1 LQLLCNL
8 IFLSFLKIFHTVV
21 LIKKLKKQQLTKF
34 DSFRFKLQNSFI
46 VLATSEMSAT
56 DEDDL
61 FTGRITPGFVNLA
74 VGAPGPETLKK
85 SAELFDSAA
94 KHRLAK
100 VSAGDVSLFQ
110 YGLPCGNREYLRLLA
125 NFLSDE
131 YGDQVQFKRLF
142 T

>member
-1 LQLLCNL
+1 
-8 IFLSFLKIFHTVV
+8 
-21 LIKKLKKQQLTKF
+21 
-34 DSFRFKLQNSFI
+34 
-46 VLATSEMSAT
+46 MSAT

-85 SAELFDSAA
+85 SAELFESAA

-110 YGLPCGNREYLRLLA
+110 YGLPCGNREYLRLIA

-142 T
+142 TKPGGLDSPKQSRSRISRLSRCHF